1 MCCLRMHQRLSL
13 QLLPLVLTILEDL
26 RSASET
32 AQRTLFAAFQV
43 NLKKKKNI
51 IELAAGRFHVC
62 ISFVLGALLSIAC
75 LHSLRQ

>member
-1 MCCLRMHQRLSL
+1 MHQLSL

-43 NLKKKKNI
+43 TVCRNI
-51 IELAAGRFHVC
+51 AQKVSCQARICMVTEVLAQQWL
-62 ISFVLGALLSIAC
+62 SALIAADI
-75 LHSLRQ
+75 LTYQ